1 MGKEYKQ
8 KSVRRHVNTGA
19 IISYNVIYRP
29 DRAIVGRRRRREDRE
44 KGNKGNQRDGM
55 VFLLGEVKW
64 ILYLEVM
71 AGER

>member
-44 KGNKGNQRDGM
+44 KGNKGNQRDG
-55 VFLLGEVKW
+55 FLLGEVKW